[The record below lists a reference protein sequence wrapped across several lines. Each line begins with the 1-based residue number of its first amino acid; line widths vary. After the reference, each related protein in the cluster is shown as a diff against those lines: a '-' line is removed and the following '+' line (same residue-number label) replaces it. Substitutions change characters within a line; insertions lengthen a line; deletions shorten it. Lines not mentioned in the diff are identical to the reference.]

1 MTPLDFRSDGHIR
14 ANTFNRRIF
23 RFQDE
28 AEQGTS
34 SPGKPETVRAL
45 SCAECVHG
53 KTRFGCSLAC
63 PYYDRFETRGT
74 PVLAGVVAELATAG
88 VGAV

>member
-1 MTPLDFRSDGHIR
+1 MIEMFFGRLSPEYHTPKTRNNHIFSR
-14 ANTFNRRIF
+14 AWD
-23 RFQDE
+23 DE
-28 AEQGTS
+28 N
-34 SPGKPETVRAL
+34 PGPGRPLTVRAAG
-45 SCAECVHG
+45 CAECVHG
-53 KTRFGCSLAC
+53 KTRFGCSRAC